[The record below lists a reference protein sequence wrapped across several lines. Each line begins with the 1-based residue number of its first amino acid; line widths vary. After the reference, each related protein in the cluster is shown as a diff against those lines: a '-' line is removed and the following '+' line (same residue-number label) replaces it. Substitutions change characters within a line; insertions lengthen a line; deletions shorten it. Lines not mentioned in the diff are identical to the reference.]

1 MASEKRVSRRKFLY
15 AGIGVAAAAVVGGL
29 AWYYTSRAPV
39 AVTPTGKL
47 TGTINVP
54 QHKPPWL
61 PGYRAIIAQFEKN
74 NPGVKVNLILV
85 ASNVELRDKEVADA
99 LNKTG
104 TYDVYAMVG
113 LLQGAILIPGNHTY
127 DINELDPEYK
137 EDPNIVYFKWLYR
150 DDKLAALP
158 LNVNN
163 DLLYYRKDLFDE
175 VGLKRPDTWED
186 VIEAAKTL
194 HDPDKP
200 IYGFVPRCADDP
212 FYEWYHMLVSFGGEV
227 FVDWKGGDFTVRI
240 NDEHGLATAET
251 FVELVKYAPPEP
263 LSITQS
269 DMISY
274 MATGKGAQALI
285 VYAGT
290 PWMDD
295 PTFSKVPMKVDYA
308 PPPKGTG
315 LPNCDYGPIDGGS
328 WALGVSRYSKNPE
341 LAYEYI
347 KFCTS
352 YSAQLTFALR
362 GVAPVRL
369 DVASDPSLIEDPKY
383 RNLKAEGEALK
394 HMKTSPCFPEFSYI
408 HNPMGKEFVQKL
420 AGGMDPKEALNWFA
434 EKIYKYLRDKGYKTS
449 WEPNLWQK

>member
-1 MASEKRVSRRKFLY
+1 M
-15 AGIGVAAAAVVGGL
+15 
-29 AWYYTSRAPV
+29 
-39 AVTPTGKL
+39 
-47 TGTINVP
+47 
-54 QHKPPWL
+54 
-61 PGYRAIIAQFEKN
+61 
-74 NPGVKVNLILV
+74 V

-240 NDEHGLATAET
+240 NDCL
-251 FVELVKYAPPEP
+251 LY
-263 LSITQS
+263 
-269 DMISY
+269 
-274 MATGKGAQALI
+274 
-285 VYAGT
+285 
-290 PWMDD
+290 
-295 PTFSKVPMKVDYA
+295 
-308 PPPKGTG
+308 
-315 LPNCDYGPIDGGS
+315 
-328 WALGVSRYSKNPE
+328 
-341 LAYEYI
+341 
-347 KFCTS
+347 
-352 YSAQLTFALR
+352 
-362 GVAPVRL
+362 
-369 DVASDPSLIEDPKY
+369 
-383 RNLKAEGEALK
+383 
-394 HMKTSPCFPEFSYI
+394 TSPSP
-408 HNPMGKEFVQKL
+408 
-420 AGGMDPKEALNWFA
+420 
-434 EKIYKYLRDKGYKTS
+434 RDLSTS
-449 WEPNLWQK
+449 RMPSSA